1 VAQLVLAG
9 SFVPITGRPVLEVI
23 AAVTPA
29 RWGVAAMASS
39 IDLANLVPAVNDPLW
54 KHTASTWLLDIVMLA
69 VLGLLFAGF
78 VRCRLRR
85 QVGG

>member
-1 VAQLVLAG
+1 
-9 SFVPITGRPVLEVI
+9 
-23 AAVTPA
+23 
-29 RWGVAAMASS
+29 MASS